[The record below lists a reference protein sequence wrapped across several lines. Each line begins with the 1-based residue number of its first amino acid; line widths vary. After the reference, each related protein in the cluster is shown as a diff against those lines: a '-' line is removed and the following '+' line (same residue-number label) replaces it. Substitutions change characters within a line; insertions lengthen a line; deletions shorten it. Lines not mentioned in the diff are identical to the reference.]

1 MKLNPEEELL
11 NTLEEGKDIE
21 YVELCKKVV
30 EAQMELRKVMDKRLE
45 NETKES
51 RSRMQARITERLVS
65 EILNTEEHF
74 LKKIIQNEKTLEI
87 IFDIER
93 TYNNDW

>member
-1 MKLNPEEELL
+1 MELNPKEELL
-11 NTLEEGKDIE
+11 NTLEESKDAE
-21 YVELCKKVV
+21 YVELCKKAV

-45 NETKES
+45 NETKEV

-65 EILNTEEHF
+65 EFLNTEEHF
-74 LKKIIQNEKTLEI
+74 SKKIIQNEKTLEI

>member
-1 MKLNPEEELL
+1 MELNPEEELL
-11 NTLEEGKDIE
+11 NTLEESKDAE
-21 YVELCKKVV
+21 YVELCKKAV
-30 EAQMELRKVMDKRLE
+30 EAQMELRKAMDKRLE
-45 NETKES
+45 HETKEV

-74 LKKIIQNEKTLEI
+74 SKKIIQNEKTLEI

>member
-1 MKLNPEEELL
+1 MWSFAK
-11 NTLEEGKDIE
+11 KAIE
-21 YVELCKKVV
+21 T
-30 EAQMELRKVMDKRLE
+30 QMELRKVMDKRLE

-74 LKKIIQNEKTLEI
+74 FKKRLSKTRKRLKLFLI
-87 IFDIER
+87 
-93 TYNNDW
+93 

>member
-1 MKLNPEEELL
+1 MEFNPKEELL
-11 NTLEEGKDIE
+11 DTLKESKDAE
-21 YVELCKKVV
+21 YVELCKKAV

-45 NETKES
+45 NETKEV

-74 LKKIIQNEKTLEI
+74 SKKIIQNEKTLEI

-93 TYNNDW
+93 TYDNDW

>member
-1 MKLNPEEELL
+1 MEFNPKEELL
-11 NTLEEGKDIE
+11 NTLEESKDAE
-21 YVELCKKVV
+21 YVELCKKAV
-30 EAQMELRKVMDKRLE
+30 EAQMELRKAMDKRLE
-45 NETKES
+45 HETKEV

-74 LKKIIQNEKTLEI
+74 SKKIIQNEKTLEI

>member
-11 NTLEEGKDIE
+11 NTLEESKDAE

-45 NETKES
+45 NETKEL

-74 LKKIIQNEKTLEI
+74 SKKIIQNETPLEI
-87 IFDIER
+87 VFDIER
-93 TYNNDW
+93 IYNND

>member
-11 NTLEEGKDIE
+11 NILEESKDAE

-45 NETKES
+45 NETKEL

-74 LKKIIQNEKTLEI
+74 SKKIIQNEKTIEI

-93 TYNNDW
+93 TYNND

>member
-1 MKLNPEEELL
+1 MEFNPEEELL
-11 NTLEEGKDIE
+11 NTLEESKDAE
-21 YVELCKKVV
+21 YVELCKKAV

-45 NETKES
+45 HETKEV
-51 RSRMQARITERLVS
+51 RFRMQARITERLVS

-74 LKKIIQNEKTLEI
+74 SKKIIQNEKTLEI
-87 IFDIER
+87 IFNIER

>member
-1 MKLNPEEELL
+1 MEFNPEEELL
-11 NTLEEGKDIE
+11 NILEESKDAE
-21 YVELCKKVV
+21 YVELCKKAV

-45 NETKES
+45 HETKEA

-74 LKKIIQNEKTLEI
+74 SKKIIQNEKTLEI

>member
-1 MKLNPEEELL
+1 MKLNHEEELL
-11 NTLEEGKDIE
+11 NTLEESKDAE

-51 RSRMQARITERLVS
+51 RSRM
-65 EILNTEEHF
+65 
-74 LKKIIQNEKTLEI
+74 
-87 IFDIER
+87 
-93 TYNNDW
+93 

>member
-1 MKLNPEEELL
+1 
-11 NTLEEGKDIE
+11 
-21 YVELCKKVV
+21 
-30 EAQMELRKVMDKRLE
+30 MELRKVMDKRLE
-45 NETKES
+45 NETKEA

-74 LKKIIQNEKTLEI
+74 SKKIIQNEKTLEI

-93 TYNNDW
+93 TYSNDW

>member
-11 NTLEEGKDIE
+11 NTLEENKDAE

-45 NETKES
+45 NETKEL

-74 LKKIIQNEKTLEI
+74 SKKITQNEKTLEI

>member
-1 MKLNPEEELL
+1 MLNIRIT
-11 NTLEEGKDIE
+11 N

-30 EAQMELRKVMDKRLE
+30 EAQMELIKVMDKRLE

-74 LKKIIQNEKTLEI
+74 SKKIIQNEKLLEI

-93 TYNNDW
+93 TYNND

>member
-11 NTLEEGKDIE
+11 NTLEESKDAE

-30 EAQMELRKVMDKRLE
+30 EVQMELRKVMDKRLE
-45 NETKES
+45 NETKEL

-74 LKKIIQNEKTLEI
+74 SKKIIQNKKALEI

-93 TYNNDW
+93 TYNND

>member
-1 MKLNPEEELL
+1 MEFNPEEELL
-11 NTLEEGKDIE
+11 NTLEESKDAE
-21 YVELCKKVV
+21 YVGLCKKAV

-45 NETKES
+45 NETKEA

-74 LKKIIQNEKTLEI
+74 SKKIIQNEKTLEI

>member
-1 MKLNPEEELL
+1 MEFNPEEELL
-11 NTLEEGKDIE
+11 NTLEESKDAE
-21 YVELCKKVV
+21 YVELCKKAV
-30 EAQMELRKVMDKRLE
+30 EAQMELRKAMDKRLE
-45 NETKES
+45 HEAKEV

-74 LKKIIQNEKTLEI
+74 SKKIIQNEKTLEI

>member
-1 MKLNPEEELL
+1 MKLNPEQELL
-11 NTLEEGKDIE
+11 NTLEESKDAE

-45 NETKES
+45 NETKEL
-51 RSRMQARITERLVS
+51 RSRMQARITERLIS

-74 LKKIIQNEKTLEI
+74 SKKIIQSEKTLEI

-93 TYNNDW
+93 IYNND

>member
-1 MKLNPEEELL
+1 MEFNPEEELL
-11 NTLEEGKDIE
+11 NTLEESKDAE
-21 YVELCKKVV
+21 CVELCKKAV

-45 NETKES
+45 HETKEA

-74 LKKIIQNEKTLEI
+74 SKKIIQNEKTLEI

>member
-1 MKLNPEEELL
+1 MQNMW
-11 NTLEEGKDIE
+11 
-21 YVELCKKVV
+21 ELCKKAV

-45 NETKES
+45 NEIKEI

-74 LKKIIQNEKTLEI
+74 SKKIIQNEKTLEI

-93 TYNNDW
+93 TYENDW

>member
-1 MKLNPEEELL
+1 MELNPEEELL
-11 NTLEEGKDIE
+11 NTLEESKDAE

-45 NETKES
+45 NETKEL

-65 EILNTEEHF
+65 EIFNTEEHF
-74 LKKIIQNEKTLEI
+74 SKKIIQNEKTLEI

-93 TYNNDW
+93 TYENDW

>member
-1 MKLNPEEELL
+1 M
-11 NTLEEGKDIE
+11 
-21 YVELCKKVV
+21 ELCKKVV

-45 NETKES
+45 NETKEV

-74 LKKIIQNEKTLEI
+74 SKKIIQNEKTLEI

>member
-1 MKLNPEEELL
+1 MELNPKEELL
-11 NTLEEGKDIE
+11 NTLEESKDAE
-21 YVELCKKVV
+21 YVELCKKAV

-45 NETKES
+45 NETKEV

-65 EILNTEEHF
+65 EFLNTEEYF
-74 LKKIIQNEKTLEI
+74 SKKIIQNEKTLEI
-87 IFDIER
+87 VFDIER

>member
-1 MKLNPEEELL
+1 MELNPEEELL
-11 NTLEEGKDIE
+11 NTLEESKDAE

-30 EAQMELRKVMDKRLE
+30 ETQMELRKVMDKRLE

-74 LKKIIQNEKTLEI
+74 SKKIIQTKKTLEI

>member
-1 MKLNPEEELL
+1 MEFNPKEELL
-11 NTLEEGKDIE
+11 DTLKESKDAE
-21 YVELCKKVV
+21 YVELCKKAV

-45 NETKES
+45 NETKEV

-74 LKKIIQNEKTLEI
+74 SKKIIQNEKTLEI

-93 TYNNDW
+93 TYENDW

>member
-1 MKLNPEEELL
+1 MEFNPEEELL
-11 NTLEEGKDIE
+11 NTLEESKDAE
-21 YVELCKKVV
+21 YVELCKKAV

-45 NETKES
+45 HETKEV

-74 LKKIIQNEKTLEI
+74 QKRLSKTRNRLKLFLI
-87 IFDIER
+87 
-93 TYNNDW
+93 

>member
-1 MKLNPEEELL
+1 MELNPEEELL
-11 NTLEEGKDIE
+11 NTLEESKDAE
-21 YVELCKKVV
+21 HMDLCKKAV

-45 NETKES
+45 NETKEV

-74 LKKIIQNEKTLEI
+74 SKKIIQNEKTLEI

-93 TYNNDW
+93 TYENDW

>member
-1 MKLNPEEELL
+1 MELNPEEELL
-11 NTLEEGKDIE
+11 NALEESKDAE

-30 EAQMELRKVMDKRLE
+30 EAQMELRKVMDKRLG

-74 LKKIIQNEKTLEI
+74 SKKIIQNEKTLEI

-93 TYNNDW
+93 TYNND

>member
-11 NTLEEGKDIE
+11 NTLEESKDAE
-21 YVELCKKVV
+21 YVELCKKAV

-45 NETKES
+45 YETKEV

-74 LKKIIQNEKTLEI
+74 SKKIIQNEKTLEI

>member
-1 MKLNPEEELL
+1 MKFNPEEELL
-11 NTLEEGKDIE
+11 NTLEESKDAE

-30 EAQMELRKVMDKRLE
+30 ETQMELRKVMDKRLE

-74 LKKIIQNEKTLEI
+74 SKKIIQNEEPLEI

>member
-1 MKLNPEEELL
+1 MEFNPEEELL
-11 NTLEEGKDIE
+11 NTLEESKDAE
-21 YVELCKKVV
+21 YVELCKKAV
-30 EAQMELRKVMDKRLE
+30 EAQMELRKVMDKHLE
-45 NETKES
+45 HETKEI

-74 LKKIIQNEKTLEI
+74 SKKIIQNEKTLEI

-93 TYNNDW
+93 TYENDW

>member
-11 NTLEEGKDIE
+11 NTLEESKDAE

-30 EAQMELRKVMDKRLE
+30 EAQMGLRKVMDKRLE
-45 NETKES
+45 NETKEL

-74 LKKIIQNEKTLEI
+74 SKKIIQTKKTLEI